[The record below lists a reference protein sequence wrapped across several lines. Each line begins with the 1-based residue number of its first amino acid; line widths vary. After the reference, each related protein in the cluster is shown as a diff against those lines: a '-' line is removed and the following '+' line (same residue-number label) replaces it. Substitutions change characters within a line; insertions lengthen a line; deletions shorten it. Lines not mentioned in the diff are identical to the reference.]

1 MTVLEDRLTMTFKK
15 VFVTAS
21 AALAI
26 AASFA
31 GNAMARDLLHVGTEP
46 TFAPFEFLDTQT
58 REFSGFDIDLIKAVA
73 DKAGYD
79 VKIMNM
85 GFDALIP
92 ALSSGTI
99 DVIASGISITEE
111 RQKKVDFTTPYYQS
125 GLSYLIRKDSVDQI
139 KTFAD
144 LKGKRLA
151 VQIGTTG
158 AEYAKNVEGAKVSSF
173 NTTSEAFMD
182 LNARNADAVV
192 LDRPV
197 LAYFLKTKPRVAKQ
211 LQLSADVADAEYFGF
226 AVKMGNTELQQ
237 KLNAAFDELK
247 KSGEF
252 DKIQDKWFA
261 K

>member
-1 MTVLEDRLTMTFKK
+1 MTFKK
-15 VFVTAS
+15 VFFAAS
-21 AALAI
+21 AAV
-26 AASFA
+26 
-31 GNAMARDLLHVGTEP
+31 AMAAAFSGTAFARDVLRVGTEP
-46 TFAPFEFLDTQT
+46 TFAPFEFLDTKT
-58 REFSGFDIDLIKAVA
+58 KEFTGFDIDLIKAVA

-92 ALSSGTI
+92 ALSTGTI
-99 DVIASGISITEE
+99 DVVASGLSITPE
-111 RQKKVDFTTPYYQS
+111 RQKKVDFLQPYYQS
-125 GLSYLIRKDSVDQI
+125 CLSYLIRKDSAASI

-144 LKGKRLA
+144 MTGKRIA

-158 AEYAKNVEGAKVSSF
+158 AEYAKGVEGAKVAAF

-182 LNARNADAVV
+182 LNAKNADAVI

-197 LAYFLKTKPRVAKQ
+197 LAYFLKTKPKVAKQ
-211 LQLSADVADAEYFGF
+211 LQLSEEVADAEDFGF
-226 AVKMGNTELQQ
+226 AVKKGNTELLN
-237 KLNAAFDELK
+237 KLNAALTEMK

-252 DKIQDKWFA
+252 DKIQGKWFA

>member
-1 MTVLEDRLTMTFKK
+1 MTFKK
-15 VFVTAS
+15 VLIAAS
-21 AALAI
+21 AAVAM
-26 AASFA
+26 AAAFSGTA
-31 GNAMARDLLHVGTEP
+31 SARDLLRVGTEP
-46 TFAPFEFLDTQT
+46 TFAPFEFLDTKT
-58 REFSGFDIDLIKAVA
+58 KDFTGFDLVKAVA

-92 ALSSGTI
+92 ALSTGTI
-99 DVIASGISITEE
+99 DVIASGLSITPE
-111 RQKKVDFTTPYYQS
+111 RQKKVDFLQPYYQS
-125 GLSYLIRKDSVDQI
+125 GLSYLIRKDDAATI
-139 KTFAD
+139 KSFAD

-158 AEYAKNVEGAKVSSF
+158 AEYAKGVEGAKVSAF

-182 LNARNADAVV
+182 LNAKNSHAVI

-197 LAYFLKTKPRVAKQ
+197 LAYFLKTKPKVAKQ
-211 LQLSADVADAEYFGF
+211 LQLSDEVADAENFGF
-226 AVKMGNTELQQ
+226 AVKKGNTELLN
-237 KLNAAFDELK
+237 KLNAALDEMK

-252 DKIQDKWFA
+252 DKIHGKWFA

>member
-1 MTVLEDRLTMTFKK
+1 MTFKK

-46 TFAPFEFLDTQT
+46 TFAPFEFLDTKT

-125 GLSYLIRKDSVDQI
+125 GLSYLSLIHI
-139 KTFAD
+139 
-144 LKGKRLA
+144 
-151 VQIGTTG
+151 
-158 AEYAKNVEGAKVSSF
+158 
-173 NTTSEAFMD
+173 
-182 LNARNADAVV
+182 
-192 LDRPV
+192 
-197 LAYFLKTKPRVAKQ
+197 
-211 LQLSADVADAEYFGF
+211 
-226 AVKMGNTELQQ
+226 
-237 KLNAAFDELK
+237 
-247 KSGEF
+247 
-252 DKIQDKWFA
+252 
-261 K
+261 

>member
-1 MTVLEDRLTMTFKK
+1 MTFKK

-31 GNAMARDLLHVGTEP
+31 GNAMARDLLHAGTEP
-46 TFAPFEFLDTQT
+46 TFAPFEFLDTKT

-125 GLSYLIRKDSVDQI
+125 GLSYLIRKDSADQI
-139 KTFAD
+139 KSFDD

-158 AEYAKNVEGAKVSSF
+158 AEYAKNVEGAKVASF

-197 LAYFLKTKPRVAKQ
+197 LAYFLKTKPKVAKQ
-211 LQLSADVADAEYFGF
+211 LQLSTDVADAEYFGF
-226 AVKMGNTELQQ
+226 AVKKGNAELQQ
-237 KLNAAFDELK
+237 KLNAAFEELK